1 MIFDLNNLKDLEKN
15 YDVVIVGSGPAGIS
29 CALKFLNRNLRVA
42 ILEGGGEFY
51 SRESMNILNGKV
63 VGDKYFDLRAARQ
76 RFFGGASNHWGGWC
90 RPLDEHDFIKKSH
103 HDLAYWPI
111 EKSDIDSYLVEASEI
126 LEIPNVYEDEVLDEN
141 FGIKKI
147 SFNFSTPV
155 RFGQKYKS
163 IFLAENL
170 DLFLNANL
178 VDLSRS
184 MSEIKSATFK
194 SFKGSI
200 LKIRSK
206 SFVLAAGGIENSRL
220 MLAINKKK

>member
-1 MIFDLNNLKDLEKN
+1 M
-15 YDVVIVGSGPAGIS
+15 
-29 CALKFLNRNLRVA
+29 
-42 ILEGGGEFY
+42 
-51 SRESMNILNGKV
+51 
-63 VGDKYFDLRAARQ
+63 
-76 RFFGGASNHWGGWC
+76 
-90 RPLDEHDFIKKSH
+90 
-103 HDLAYWPI
+103 
-111 EKSDIDSYLVEASEI
+111 
-126 LEIPNVYEDEVLDEN
+126 
-141 FGIKKI
+141 
-147 SFNFSTPV
+147 

-220 MLAINKKK
+220 MLAINKKNSNKIFNESMPIGKFWMEHPRVFVGESIIPTGWANKYLSLTPEIQNKLGILNCQIRFEGQLSDGSLKNRIKDLACYAPETAKYLWELMEKKLVCGIKTDAMGTRA